1 MVGAESTRVSSALT
15 YAVNISER
23 CERLTR
29 AQLLSM
35 NGATYSPAV
44 DARAEPIAE
53 GVGWEQN
60 ITATYV
66 APNNVAGPAVAGP
79 TNLIRVN
86 ILVSLHGKEQMKLV
100 RLFAFTE
107 G

>member
-1 MVGAESTRVSSALT
+1 
-15 YAVNISER
+15 
-23 CERLTR
+23 
-29 AQLLSM
+29 M
-35 NGATYSPAV
+35 NGVSYTPAV
-44 DARAEPIAE
+44 DARAQSIAE
-53 GVGWEQN
+53 GVGWSQDVS
-60 ITATYV
+60 ATYV

-86 ILVSLHGKEQMKLV
+86 ITVSLHGKQQMKLV